1 LQSAAAPRGA
11 VLTTGAPAPDFPV
24 VPVPAGDPRAASS
37 GGREVSW
44 DLVRTTCVVLVML
57 YHATSLA
64 TFLHPELGVRA
75 LRFPLQVGA
84 STLLVLS
91 GYFTCASVRRA
102 DPARFWWG
110 RFARIVP
117 PFLVANLVIFAV
129 QRSDPVPGW
138 FLPQPGDLGANLLML
153 WNWNPRGCAFLDPSH
168 WTVPLQL
175 LAFTAAAVLHS
186 WGAARRL
193 SELSWAGVLVPIAQW
208 PLRMANPPVLYS
220 AVVDGIGMHR
230 WHLFAAGVAIWSW
243 SRGRVPNRQFAPL
256 LGTCMAAQVLHS
268 CTLSPAGIAV
278 DWGSDVGVCLA
289 VVVIA
294 VAARGPRWDPF
305 VPAPV
310 GRFARWFAGISYG
323 TFLLH
328 QSIGYLVCHELQR
341 LGARPGVQVAGML
354 AVGVLLGWALT
365 RTVERPVHRFLVAGG
380 LNPLQPRVAAAE
392 PGTGGIRPPEPP
404 ADALRSV
411 HHVRTDGQRP
421 AAFPAP
427 RRQGPAAPVR
437 GGQLRQ
443 RRR

>member
-1 LQSAAAPRGA
+1 M
-11 VLTTGAPAPDFPV
+11 LTTAEPAPDFPV
-24 VPVPAGDPRAASS
+24 VPVSTRDPRAPNS
-37 GGREVSW
+37 GPREVSW
-44 DLVRTTCVVLVML
+44 DLVRTTCVILVML

-64 TFLHPELGVRA
+64 TYLHPELGARA
-75 LRFPLQVGA
+75 LSFPFQVGA

-102 DPARFWWG
+102 EPAQFWWG

-153 WNWNPRGCAFLDPSH
+153 WNWNPREYAFLDPSH

-175 LAFTAAAVLHS
+175 LAFTAAAVLYS
-186 WGAARRL
+186 CGAVRRRPSTL
-193 SELSWAGVLVPIAQW
+193 LWAGVLVPIAQW
-208 PLRMANPPVLYS
+208 PLRVADPPVLYS
-220 AVVDGIGMHR
+220 SVVDGIGMHR
-230 WHLFAAGVAIWSW
+230 WHLFAAGAAVWSW
-243 SRGRVPNRQFAPL
+243 SRGRSSNRQFIPL

-268 CTLSPAGIAV
+268 CTSSPAGIAV
-278 DWGSDVGVCLA
+278 DRGSDLGVCLA
-289 VVVIA
+289 MVVIA
-294 VAARGPRWDPF
+294 VAARGPRWEPL

-341 LGARPGVQVAGML
+341 LGAPPGVQVAGML

-380 LNPLQPRVAAAE
+380 LSPLRPRIATAE
-392 PGTGGIRPPEPP
+392 HGTGGIRPPEPP
-404 ADALRSV
+404 ADALKER
-411 HHVRTDGQRP
+411 
-421 AAFPAP
+421 A
-427 RRQGPAAPVR
+427 
-437 GGQLRQ
+437 
-443 RRR
+443 